1 MLVFETKMAHAVEK
15 QVQWGR
21 AGAAILLLGLML
33 VGGAARAET
42 TTERSSSILY
52 FPKVIFD
59 EEHETLIQIS
69 NTNNS
74 MVHAHCLYVNAA
86 GFCSAR
92 PSVACRTNSDCG
104 ANGPCLP
111 QWFEVNF
118 DIWLT
123 KQQPTHWQAGFGRL
137 SHPLDPAC
145 NRNIPNYDCSEAGL
159 DPGRVPPVGDPFY
172 GQLVCIEVDQS
183 GAPIS
188 GNHLKGEATIVSR
201 DGDASK
207 YNAIGILGE
216 PLTNDGDTTL
226 CLGGDVNEN
235 CPSGAEYRACPKLLI
250 LDHFAEHADSPI
262 LGPESEVRTEL
273 TLIPC
278 GANFELQRP
287 EKVVVQFRITN
298 EFELT
303 FSASTTVECW
313 ASFLLDDM
321 NLIFDLSRLGTRV
334 VQTQMEVSNL
344 STSGIIGV
352 SEETH
357 SLNGAKSRVAF
368 NLHEIGDRD
377 KTDLLVIPEGP

>member
-1 MLVFETKMAHAVEK
+1 
-15 QVQWGR
+15 
-21 AGAAILLLGLML
+21 
-33 VGGAARAET
+33 
-42 TTERSSSILY
+42 
-52 FPKVIFD
+52 
-59 EEHETLIQIS
+59 
-69 NTNNS
+69 
-74 MVHAHCLYVNAA
+74 
-86 GFCSAR
+86 
-92 PSVACRTNSDCG
+92 
-104 ANGPCLP
+104 LP

-123 KQQPTHWQAGFGRL
+123 TQQPTHWQVGFGRL
-137 SHPLDPAC
+137 NHSLDLAC
-145 NRNIPNYDCSEAGL
+145 NRNIPNYDCNDAGL

-172 GQLVCIEVDQS
+172 GQLVCIEVDTS
-183 GAPIS
+183 GAPLS
-188 GNHLKGEATIVSR
+188 GNHLKGQATIVSR
-201 DGDASK
+201 DGDASE

-216 PLTNDGDTTL
+216 PFTNDGDKTL
-226 CLGGDVNEN
+226 CLGGDVSER
-235 CPSGAEYRACPKLLI
+235 CPTGAEYRPCPKILV

-278 GANFELQRP
+278 GADFERQVP

-313 ASFLLDDM
+313 GSFLLDDM

-344 STSGIIGV
+344 STSGIIGI

-357 SLNGAKSRVAF
+357 SLNGVRSRAAF
-368 NLHEIGDRD
+368 NLHEIGDREA
-377 KTDLLVIPEGP
+377 TDLLVIPEGP

>member
-1 MLVFETKMAHAVEK
+1 MFETKMAHAVEK
-15 QVQWGR
+15 RVR
-21 AGAAILLLGLML
+21 NRCAVALLLLGFLVL
-33 VGGAARAET
+33 VGGVARAET
-42 TTERSSSILY
+42 TTERPASILY

-59 EEHETLIQIS
+59 EEHDTLIQIS

-86 GFCSAR
+86 GFCDDR
-92 PSVACRTNSDCG
+92 PSIACRTNSDCG
-104 ANGPCLP
+104 ASGPCLP
-111 QWFEVNF
+111 QWLEVDFN
-118 DIWLT
+118 IWLT

-145 NRNIPNYDCSEAGL
+145 NFHLPNYDCSEAGL

-172 GQLVCIEVDQS
+172 GQLLCIEVDPS
-183 GAPIS
+183 GAPLS
-188 GNHLKGEATIVSR
+188 GNHLKGEATIVGR
-201 DGDASK
+201 DGDASE

-216 PLTNDGDTTL
+216 PSTNDADTTL
-226 CLGGDVNEN
+226 CLGGGVSEQ
-235 CPSGAEYRACPKLLI
+235 CPSGAEYRACPKVLV

-273 TLIPC
+273 TLVPC

-334 VQTQMEVSNL
+334 VQTQMEVSNQ

-357 SLNGAKSRVAF
+357 TLNGAKSRVAF
-368 NLHEIGDRD
+368 NLHEIGDREQ
-377 KTDLLVIPEGP
+377 TDLIIIPEGP

>member
-1 MLVFETKMAHAVEK
+1 MFVFETKMAHAVEK
-15 QVQWGR
+15 RVDTGR
-21 AGAAILLLGLML
+21 SFAAILLIGLMFAS
-33 VGGAARAET
+33 GPARAET
-42 TTERSSSILY
+42 TTERPASILY

-59 EEHETLIQIS
+59 EEYETLIQIS

-86 GFCSAR
+86 GFCDAR
-92 PSVACRTNSDCG
+92 PSVACRSNSDCG
-104 ANGPCLP
+104 VNGPCLP
-111 QWFEVNF
+111 QWLEVDF

-145 NRNIPNYDCSEAGL
+145 NRNIPNYDCNEAGL

-172 GQLVCIEVDQS
+172 GELICIEVDPS
-183 GAPIS
+183 GAPLS

-207 YNAIGILGE
+207 YNAVGILGE
-216 PLTNDGDTTL
+216 PNTNDANKTL
-226 CLGGDVNEN
+226 CLGGGVTED
-235 CPSGAEYRACPKLLI
+235 CPSGAEYQACPKLLV
-250 LDHFAEHADSPI
+250 LDHFAERADSPI

-313 ASFLLDDM
+313 ASFLLNDM

-344 STSGIIGV
+344 STSGIIGI

-357 SLNGAKSRVAF
+357 TLNGVKSRVAF
-368 NLHEIGDRD
+368 NLHEIGNRD
-377 KTDLLVIPEGP
+377 KTDLIIIPEGP